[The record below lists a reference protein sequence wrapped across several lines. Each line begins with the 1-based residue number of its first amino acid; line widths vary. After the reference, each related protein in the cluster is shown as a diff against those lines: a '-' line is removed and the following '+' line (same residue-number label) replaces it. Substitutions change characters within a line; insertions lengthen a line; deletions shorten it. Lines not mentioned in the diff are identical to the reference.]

1 MSASETI
8 SCDITNNKS
17 RLFQYKTGQKTQAIP
32 INLILTTFSQIGFYL
47 QGKIDISKAPATG
60 TCTVSIIE

>member
-8 SCDITNNKS
+8 SCDITNNKP
-17 RLFQYKTGQKTQAIP
+17 RLFQCKTGQKTQAIP
-32 INLILTTFSQIGFYL
+32 INLILTKFFRIRFYL
-47 QGKIDISKAPATG
+47 QGKIDISEAPATG